1 MREMAQPKP
10 VGTRRNWWDYEK
22 ENIGPASGLAF
33 DTFQYIAQC
42 ALGAWI
48 MFNAY
53 RGGPVR
59 YGTVPIPKEGQ
70 AIIFICA
77 LVIFLHGLKHLLM

>member
-1 MREMAQPKP
+1 MARPNRF
-10 VGTRRNWWDYEK
+10 GTRRNQWGYET
-22 ENIGPASGLAF
+22 ENIGLASGFVTF
-33 DTFQYIAQC
+33 DRFQNIAQC
-42 ALGAWI
+42 AMGARI

-59 YGTVPIPKEGQ
+59 YGTVSIPKEGQ
-70 AIIFICA
+70 VIIFICA